1 MNILQRSMASQGILN
16 DTQTTLADY
25 LMSIAQISVEDAGAI
40 YIELS
45 SIRGN
50 FMENIILRMIE
61 NYHFLPDM
69 AQKLKNKQALVES
82 VIANEQQEPSITLSI
97 KDVYDDLVNSK
108 NENEK
113 MPARRGDP
121 APSGGGHIQ
130 YNTRILFSYFSWDL
144 VLAQISHREGAEV
157 ETAAAPAR
165 MAAMTS
171 ALSRSRPPAMTGT
184 CVRALIS
191 AMTRGMMPGRI
202 STKSGLPCSS

>member
-50 FMENIILRMIE
+50 FMANIILRIIE

-82 VIANEQQEPSITLSI
+82 VIANEQLEPSITSSI

-113 MPARRGDP
+113 CPLTVEIRLHRWAGISNKTPGYYYAFRTSAG
-121 APSGGGHIQ
+121 
-130 YNTRILFSYFSWDL
+130 ILFWLRYPTGR
-144 VLAQISHREGAEV
+144 AQRWKLRRHLRAW
-157 ETAAAPAR
+157 
-165 MAAMTS
+165 
-171 ALSRSRPPAMTGT
+171 RP
-184 CVRALIS
+184 
-191 AMTRGMMPGRI
+191 
-202 STKSGLPCSS
+202 

>member
-1 MNILQRSMASQGILN
+1 MNILQRRMASRGILN

-50 FMENIILRMIE
+50 FMANIILHMIE

-82 VIANEQQEPSITLSI
+82 VIANEQLEPSITSPI

-108 NENEK
+108 LDMIEGFV
-113 MPARRGDP
+113 PISA
-121 APSGGGHIQ
+121 IQ
-130 YNTRILFSYFSWDL
+130 YD
-144 VLAQISHREGAEV
+144 AKMQEAE
-157 ETAAAPAR
+157 R
-165 MAAMTS
+165 
-171 ALSRSRPPAMTGT
+171 L
-184 CVRALIS
+184 
-191 AMTRGMMPGRI
+191 
-202 STKSGLPCSS
+202 